1 MQNVLAIS
9 IIVAS
14 LLLSGTIFLVGN
26 SINQNI
32 TGLSTTVKSPE
43 VQGTPTGNTGT
54 QTPTQTAP
62 EPVRVDMQ
70 ELVKGKPVLG
80 QENAIVTIVEFSDFQ
95 CPFCESWFQNVKPQ
109 LQPYIDR
116 GEVKLLYAHF
126 PLSFHEN
133 AEPSALAAECANE
146 QGKFW
151 EYHDKVFENQADM
164 SGANYAETLKNYAS
178 GLGMD
183 AARFNSCFD
192 SSKYLSEVQAEF
204 NEGVSLGVNGTPTFF
219 INGQKIVGAQPWTS
233 FKSIIDA
240 ELAKAA

>member
-1 MQNVLAIS
+1 MQNVLAVS

-14 LLLSGTIFLVGN
+14 LLLSGTIFFVGN

-32 TGLSTTVKSPE
+32 TGLSTALDDLE
-43 VQGTPTGNTGT
+43 VQGTPAGNTGT
-54 QTPTQTAP
+54 QTQTPTP
-62 EPVRVDMQ
+62 GPVREVDMQ

-80 QENAIVTIVEFSDFQ
+80 QENATVTIVEFSDFQ

-116 GEVKLLYAHF
+116 GEVRLVYAHF

-133 AEPSALAAECANE
+133 AEPSALASECANE

-151 EYHDKVFENQADM
+151 EYHDTLFENQSALDAA
-164 SGANYAETLKNYAS
+164 SLKKYAS
-178 GLGMD
+178 DLGMD
-183 AARFNSCFD
+183 SAKFNSCFD

-233 FKSIIDA
+233 FKSVIDA
-240 ELAKAA
+240 ELAQAA